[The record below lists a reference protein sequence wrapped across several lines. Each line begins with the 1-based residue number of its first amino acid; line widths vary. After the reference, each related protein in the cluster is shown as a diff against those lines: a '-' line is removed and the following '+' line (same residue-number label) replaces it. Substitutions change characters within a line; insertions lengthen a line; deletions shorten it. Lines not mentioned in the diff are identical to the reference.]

1 MSDLEHA
8 KKELV
13 SDGGAAKTSPKVDAL
28 IEAMFLAA
36 TADGEFAPEEALQFT
51 ATVEALSDRAWPR
64 DVLAKRLEELKTLLR
79 KEGRPARIAQVAARL
94 PAGKGRETALI
105 LAAAITA
112 SDGVV
117 VGEENDLLADLV
129 DALGIEQDRAIS
141 LIQKVQ
147 TAPPR

>member
-1 MSDLEHA
+1 MSDLESA
-8 KKELV
+8 KREL
-13 SDGGAAKTSPKVDAL
+13 APTSPKVDAL

-36 TADGEFAPEEALQFT
+36 TADGEFAAEEALQFT
-51 ATVEALSDRAWPR
+51 ATVEALADRAISR
-64 DVLAKRLEELKTLLR
+64 ESLAQRLEQLRALLR
-79 KEGRPARIAQVAARL
+79 KEGRPARIASVAARL

-129 DALGIEQDRAIS
+129 DALGIDQERAIE

-147 TAPPR
+147 SAPPR